1 MNLAPLLS
9 ARLAGALLVTLS
21 LLAPLARADLM
32 LFPTRVVFEKNQR
45 STQVDLVNNGGE
57 AATYRIS
64 LVNRRMND
72 SGELKPV
79 DAPAAGEL
87 FAADMVQFSP
97 RQITLQPGTSQTV
110 RVMIRKPAD
119 LAPGEYRSHLQFQRM
134 PDPKGASSVEAK
146 AGDSKEIGIFLNALV
161 GASIPVIV
169 RHDDTSAAVALSR
182 LELKK
187 GEAGARPML
196 AFQFER
202 SGSRSVY
209 GDLEVHFTPQ
219 GGAAQVVGR
228 AVGVAVYT
236 PNTVRLAS
244 LPLQAPAGTAL
255 ARGTLRASYRERPEA
270 GGALLAESTLVLP

>member
-1 MNLAPLLS
+1 MKFAQLLS
-9 ARLAGALLVTLS
+9 ARLAGALLATLT
-21 LLAPLARADLM
+21 LLPPLARAELM

-45 STQVDLVNNGGE
+45 STQVDLVNNDSE

-72 SGELKPV
+72 TGELKPV
-79 DAPAAGEL
+79 DTAADGEL

-110 RVMIRKPAD
+110 RVMIRKPAG

-134 PDPKGASSVEAK
+134 PDPKGANSVEAK
-146 AGDSKEIGIFLNALV
+146 GGDSKEIGIFLNAMV

-169 RHDDTSAAVALSR
+169 RHEDTSAAVSLSR

-187 GEAGARPML
+187 GEAGARPLL

-202 SGSRSVY
+202 SGNRSVY
-209 GDLEVHFTPQ
+209 GDVEVHFTPQ
-219 GGAAQVVGR
+219 GGAAQIVAR
-228 AVGVAVYT
+228 AAGVAVYT
-236 PNTVRLAS
+236 PNTVRFAS